1 MRRLDTAFRRLEGWE
16 DFHDAAQVLGH
27 TAAWVTQLDDQL
39 RLQTAVRHLLPAHY
53 STAGAEA
60 AAHRLRNLYEQRS
73 FSLRNAHRTN
83 LLLGLT
89 RLHLNNR
96 DDVNAYHRILRRA
109 AETAAAGPG
118 RRQRLNRD
126 PRDANGDPRPSLR

>member
-1 MRRLDTAFRRLEGWE
+1 
-16 DFHDAAQVLGH
+16 
-27 TAAWVTQLDDQL
+27 
-39 RLQTAVRHLLPAHY
+39 VRHLLPAHY

-73 FSLRNAHRTN
+73 LSLRHARRTV

-96 DDVNAYHRILRRA
+96 DDDVNADHRILRRA
-109 AETAAAGPG
+109 TEAAAAGPPTAAQPG
-118 RRQRLNRD
+118 
-126 PRDANGDPRPSLR
+126 PPRPGRGPEAVAALKWSGGVERAGVHVRHQLGDAP